1 MIVHYIVEE
10 YIFFF
15 FVYKLLVQ
23 KKYKTNGRQKVK
35 MSKKDE
41 YVRFKNYEK
50 KIKSPFMI
58 YVYFQRILVPED
70 IGKQNSEKSIRRNI
84 KNMLL
89 ILMAIN

>member
-1 MIVHYIVEE
+1 
-10 YIFFF
+10 
-15 FVYKLLVQ
+15 
-23 KKYKTNGRQKVK
+23 

-41 YVRFKNYEK
+41 YVRFKNYKK